1 MRKPSTFEKP
11 EPLKL
16 VTSVGELAGL
26 KWGDSN
32 QRLILALHGW
42 LDNAASFS
50 SLAPLLKNAQVVA
63 LDLPGHGHSEHR
75 KFSDH
80 YQFIDYIPTVLQ
92 SIKSLGWKS
101 CILLGHSLGGAIAT
115 FVAVAD
121 PSIVTHLILID
132 GLGPRAEVASK
143 AAIQL
148 SKATRR
154 SRTIHTKVSGKIHPN
169 LEAMINARL
178 QVNHISREGA
188 RIIVERNAVEVNNGF
203 GWRTDPRLLWPSP
216 QYMTEEQ
223 VLTIFKANKVPTL
236 LAMAKDGYL
245 QSRAETANRINAFLN
260 IRVVEFQGN
269 HHFHLDDPGPIAK
282 EINLFIS

>member
-1 MRKPSTFEKP
+1 MRQSTPFEKP
-11 EPLKL
+11 ETLKI

-32 QRLILALHGW
+32 QKLILALHGW

-50 SLAPLLKNAQVVA
+50 LLAPLLENAQVVA
-63 LDLPGHGHSEHR
+63 IDLPGHGHSEHY

-92 SIKSLGWKS
+92 SIKFLGWKS

-115 FVAVAD
+115 FAAVAD
-121 PSIVTHLILID
+121 PSIVTHLILLD

-148 SKATRR
+148 KKAIRR
-154 SRTIHTKVSGKIHPN
+154 SQTPHTNVSRKVHAN
-169 LEAMINARL
+169 VEAMIDARL
-178 QVNHISREGA
+178 QVNRISREGA
-188 RIIVERNAVEVNNGF
+188 RIIVERNAMEWNNGF
-203 GWRTDPRLLWPSP
+203 RWRTDPRLLWSSP
-216 QYMTEEQ
+216 QYMIEEQ
-223 VLTIFKANKVPTL
+223 VLTICRANKVPTL

-245 QSRAETANRINAFLN
+245 QSRPETGHRIKAFSD

-269 HHFHLDDPGPIAK
+269 HHFHLDNPAPIAE
-282 EINLFIS
+282 EINLFLS

>member
-1 MRKPSTFEKP
+1 MRKSSTFEKP

-26 KWGDSN
+26 KWGNSN
-32 QRLILALHGW
+32 ERLILALHGW

-50 SLAPLLKNAQVVA
+50 ALAPLLKNAQVVA

-101 CILLGHSLGGAIAT
+101 CILVGHSLGGAIAT
-115 FVAVAD
+115 FVAAAD
-121 PSIVTHLILID
+121 PSIVTHLILLD
-132 GLGPRAEVASK
+132 GLGPRTEVASK
-143 AAIQL
+143 AAIQW
-148 SKATRR
+148 SKAIRR
-154 SRTIHTKVSGKIHPN
+154 SQTTHTKVSSKIHPN
-169 LEAMINARL
+169 IEAMIDARL
-178 QVNHISREGA
+178 QVNRISREGA
-188 RIIVERNAVEVNNGF
+188 RLIVERNAVEVNNGF
-203 GWRTDPRLLWPSP
+203 RWGTDPRLLWPSP

-223 VLTIFKANKVPTL
+223 VLTILRANKVPTL

-245 QSRAETANRINAFLN
+245 QSRAETADRIKAILN
-260 IRVVEFQGN
+260 IRVVEFQGD
-269 HHFHLDDPGPIAK
+269 HHFHLDDPEPIAK
-282 EINLFIS
+282 KINLFIS